1 MQSKNKTASL
11 PDPLPPRSDG
21 TKVQSLSP
29 VEAKRRYIESQA
41 TKEFLMNPKES
52 IVKLQHEMNQTKLKL
67 HKEIDKPLWTRIV
80 NRVKTR
86 QHSVI
91 NLLMAS
97 LAYLLAHRLDL
108 KMKEIKSLNDDIAS
122 ERVKNSKL
130 RAVLRSITTEEFV
143 RGVVVSASASASA
156 SATENDQQT
165 AATDQQKPST
175 WFLGWS
181 TKTKSSSSMPVSNP
195 SSLLSEK
202 DSSRLFIDSLRQ
214 KLEEKIGVEGVDDGD
229 DRKRKRIQILWK
241 ENESKM
247 KDDVDEG
254 LSDDIINIEE
264 MTKKI
269 EQQQQQNDTK
279 NGRDN
284 ENNMIA
290 INTTYDDRRD
300 DTKTTDKIVSLSSKT
315 KRVFDM

>member
-1 MQSKNKTASL
+1 MNARRCFCSNRSHLIEKRRVGWSTNTARNICTPPPPPPLLRNYNTSSSTNKPLREMKSKNKTSSL

-108 KMKEIKSLNDDIAS
+108 KMIE
-122 ERVKNSKL
+122 
-130 RAVLRSITTEEFV
+130 TT
-143 RGVVVSASASASA
+143 ALWQWTWPLM
-156 SATENDQQT
+156 AT
-165 AATDQQKPST
+165 
-175 WFLGWS
+175 
-181 TKTKSSSSMPVSNP
+181 
-195 SSLLSEK
+195 
-202 DSSRLFIDSLRQ
+202 RH
-214 KLEEKIGVEGVDDGD
+214 
-229 DRKRKRIQILWK
+229 
-241 ENESKM
+241 
-247 KDDVDEG
+247 
-254 LSDDIINIEE
+254 
-264 MTKKI
+264 
-269 EQQQQQNDTK
+269 
-279 NGRDN
+279 
-284 ENNMIA
+284 
-290 INTTYDDRRD
+290 
-300 DTKTTDKIVSLSSKT
+300 
-315 KRVFDM
+315 